1 MITRYNPF
9 KDIVLLRDEI
19 NKAFDDKFLKEGDAS
34 LSFNP
39 HVDVSETETN
49 LIIRAELAG
58 MSKDDIHI
66 DATNE
71 SITISGDKAWIEKEG
86 EKYHKIERF
95 YGSFQRTFSIGVP
108 VDPENIKASFKDGVL
123 EITIPKMEQGKV
135 RKIEIATD

>member
-123 EITIPKMEQGKV
+123 EITIPKMEQGKA

>member
-34 LSFNP
+34 ISFNP

-66 DATNE
+66 DATSE

-123 EITIPKMEQGKV
+123 EIRIPKAEQGKA